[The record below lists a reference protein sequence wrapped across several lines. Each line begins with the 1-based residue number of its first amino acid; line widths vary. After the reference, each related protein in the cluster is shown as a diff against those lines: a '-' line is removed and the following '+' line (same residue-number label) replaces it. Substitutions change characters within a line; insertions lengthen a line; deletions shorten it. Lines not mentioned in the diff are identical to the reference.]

1 MANISE
7 EQLDK
12 IVKQQQELNGLL
24 TQIGGLEANK
34 HSLLHK
40 IAEVNQSVE
49 ETKKELEKEYGN
61 VSIDLQTGEY
71 TIIEEEVKE

>member
-1 MANISE
+1 MAKISK